1 MTLVIQLHDYFKFSS
16 STERKHLTS
25 SVEEMRDPRGL
36 LKNEIWSRR
45 QIRADKWSN
54 WCPGKSEILET
65 HYTASVAIQRG
76 GGQMIWRRKLIRE

>member
-16 STERKHLTS
+16 PTERTHLTS
-25 SVEEMRDPRGL
+25 SVEEMRDPQGR

-45 QIRADKWSN
+45 QIRADKCSN

-65 HYTASVAIQRG
+65 HYIESAAIQ
-76 GGQMIWRRKLIRE
+76 